1 MSANKPIYADVFPT
15 LGGMVILPLKEYEA
29 RVKERDHAFE
39 QLLEKGRRIEELR
52 GEVEG
57 LKMDKTAIDD
67 HLVAC
72 FQALEGIK
80 FSAGEILGG
89 SASCTYVYVA
99 AARIK
104 KLCEDALLNRV
115 ESKEGEEDKA

>member
-1 MSANKPIYADVFPT
+1 MSAKKSIEVDVLQT

-29 RVKERDHAFE
+29 RVKERDYVFE
-39 QLLEKGRRIEELR
+39 QLREKERRIEELR

-57 LKMDKTAIDD
+57 LKMDKTAIDN

-72 FQALEGIK
+72 FQALNGNK

-89 SASCTYVYVA
+89 SASCAYVHVA

-115 ESKEGEEDKA
+115 ESKEGEEA

>member
-1 MSANKPIYADVFPT
+1 MSAKKSIEVDVLQT

-29 RVKERDHAFE
+29 RVKERDYVFE
-39 QLLEKGRRIEELR
+39 QLREKERRIEELR

-57 LKMDKTAIDD
+57 LKMDKTAIDN

-72 FQALEGIK
+72 FQALNGIM

-89 SASCTYVYVA
+89 SASCAYVHVA

-115 ESKEGEEDKA
+115 ESKEGEEA

>member
-1 MSANKPIYADVFPT
+1 MSAGKCMEVEFFN
-15 LGGMVILPLKEYEA
+15 LGGMVLLPLKEYDA
-29 RVKERDHAFE
+29 RVKERDYAFE
-39 QLLEKGRRIEELR
+39 QLLENGRRIEELR

-57 LKMDKTAIDD
+57 LKQDKDAIDA

-72 FQALEGIK
+72 FQALQAIK

-89 SASCTYVYVA
+89 SASCAYVHVA

-115 ESKEGEEDKA
+115 ESKEGEEAKP